1 MLSASD
7 SLGQPLSA
15 SDRLWLPLFDGPV
28 GRPIGRPIGQVSILF
43 VSFEL
48 GARSR
53 KISHNILGAADKS
66 VNALREMVDGAKVV
80 KLQVRALIPSGC
92 R

>member
-1 MLSASD
+1 
-7 SLGQPLSA
+7 
-15 SDRLWLPLFDGPV
+15 
-28 GRPIGRPIGQVSILF
+28 LF

-80 KLQVRALIPSGC
+80 KLQVRALIPSDCQG
-92 R
+92 RQAPGASSDSV

>member
-1 MLSASD
+1 MTSEC
-7 SLGQPLSA
+7 LGSP
-15 SDRLWLPLFDGPV
+15 LPLFDG
-28 GRPIGRPIGQVSILF
+28 PIGQVSILF

-80 KLQVRALIPSGC
+80 KLQVRALIPSDC